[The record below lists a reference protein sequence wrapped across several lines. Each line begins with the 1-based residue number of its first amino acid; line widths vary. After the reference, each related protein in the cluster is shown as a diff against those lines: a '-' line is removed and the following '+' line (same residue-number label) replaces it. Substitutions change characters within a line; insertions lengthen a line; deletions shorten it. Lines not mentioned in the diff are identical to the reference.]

1 MKPTV
6 KNAADIL
13 PAMEYLLDLAK
24 TNSGINTP
32 ETSSSKFR
40 EYEKVMRA
48 IWEKTGAVPVGYIQ
62 ENIPNYKFVF
72 GWGDDPAGIVT
83 RMLTTNKDKL
93 FVGKFAISTPYIK
106 KEIGLPMTILS
117 GDADS
122 MVRIIKTHGSK
133 FIQPVSNTDMYP
145 AAYPAINKAI
155 QDLFLGGSP
164 AWLPEITATA
174 RYQLYKQLTG
184 EVHDSTEID
193 RWVKESSVK
202 IQRDIEADRKSHLI
216 KHGFSKKALV
226 IHKAPY
232 YCDKPIHVA
241 EVSFVGGT
249 PVVLSERRVGS
260 MDDLTDYPHVIGV
273 NNLCK
278 LNGAVDVF
286 STDINLGSSLASS
299 YSREFN
305 LFSLDFDSKIVE
317 GNKKKSHT
325 TNKERLFEDTRHI
338 VFPAEFVELNEV
350 PATQPQTDEGSLSVL
365 EF

>member
-6 KNAADIL
+6 KNAADIQ
-13 PAMEYLLDLAK
+13 PAMEYLFSLAEK
-24 TNSGINTP
+24 VGINTP
-32 ETSSSKFR
+32 ATSSSKFR

-62 ENIPNYKFVF
+62 ENILQYKFVF

-83 RMLTTNKDKL
+83 MVQTMNKDK
-93 FVGKFAISTPYIK
+93 FTVYKFAISTPYIK

-145 AAYPAINKAI
+145 TAYPAINKAI
-155 QDLFLGGSP
+155 QDLSLGGSP
-164 AWLPEITATA
+164 AWLPEISSTA
-174 RYQLYKQLTG
+174 RYQLYKQLMG

-202 IQRDIEADRKSHLI
+202 IKRDIEADRKSHLI

-226 IHKAPY
+226 IHRAPY

-286 STDINLGSSLASS
+286 SANIERRSD

-317 GNKKKSHT
+317 GNKKKSRT

-338 VFPAEFVELNEV
+338 VFPAEFVELNEA

>member
-1 MKPTV
+1 MKPTI
-6 KNAADIL
+6 KTAADIR
-13 PAMEYLLDLAK
+13 PAMEYLLTLAE
-24 TNSGINTP
+24 TNGVNAPAI
-32 ETSSSKFR
+32 SSSKFR
-40 EYEKVMRA
+40 DYGKIMRA

-62 ENIPNYKFVF
+62 DSILNYRFVF

-83 RMLTTNKDKL
+83 RVQVTNKDKL
-93 FVGKFAISTPYIK
+93 SVDKFAISTPYIK

-145 AAYPAINKAI
+145 TAYPAINKTI
-155 QDLFLGGSP
+155 RDLFLGGSP
-164 AWLPEITATA
+164 AWLPEISSTA
-174 RYQLYKQLTG
+174 RYQLYKRLTG
-184 EVHDSTEID
+184 EANDSTEID
-193 RWVKESSVK
+193 RWIKESSIK
-202 IQRDIEADRKSHLI
+202 IKRDIEADRKSHLI
-216 KHGFSKKALV
+216 KQGFSKKALV

-232 YCDKPIHVA
+232 YCDNPIHVA

-260 MDDLTDYPHVIGV
+260 IDDLTDYPHVIGV

-286 STDINLGSSLASS
+286 SSKLELSND

-305 LFSLDFDSKIVE
+305 LFSLDFDSMVIESK
-317 GNKKKSHT
+317 KKKSGV
-325 TNKERLFEDTRHI
+325 NKERLFDDTRHI

-350 PATQPQTDEGSLSVL
+350 PATQPQASESSLSVL

>member
-6 KNAADIL
+6 KNAADIQS
-13 PAMEYLLDLAK
+13 AMEYLFSLAEK
-24 TNSGINTP
+24 VEASTP
-32 ETSSSKFR
+32 SASSPKFR
-40 EYEKVMRA
+40 DYEKVMRA

-62 ENIPNYKFVF
+62 ENTRQYKFVF
-72 GWGDDPAGIVT
+72 GWGDDPAGTVT
-83 RMLTTNKDKL
+83 MVETMNKDKL
-93 FVGKFAISTPYIK
+93 RVDKFAISTPYIK

-145 AAYPAINKAI
+145 TAYSAINKAI
-155 QDLFLGGSP
+155 QDLYLGGSP
-164 AWLPEITATA
+164 AWLPDITATA

-184 EVHDSTEID
+184 EVHDSTMID
-193 RWVKESSVK
+193 RWIRESSVK

-216 KHGFSKKALV
+216 KQGFSKKALV

-260 MDDLTDYPHVIGV
+260 LDDLTDYPHVIGV

-278 LNGAVDVF
+278 LNGAVDVLRAK
-286 STDINLGSSLASS
+286 IELGCG
-299 YSREFN
+299 YSWEFN

-325 TNKERLFEDTRHI
+325 TNKERLFKDTRHI

-350 PATQPQTDEGSLSVL
+350 PATQPQTDEGSLSLL